1 MDCEAVDENGVAFL
15 SSCVA
20 DSLQED
26 ESEWCLWVVEARVVA
41 AYDVVEND
49 VYVGDLVGVKRCDQ
63 CIWVRDQVTFSS
75 YFCQDAT
82 YLNDL
87 GLVEGMAGHGCV
99 GILCCSLSI

>member
-1 MDCEAVDENGVAFL
+1 M
-15 SSCVA
+15 
-20 DSLQED
+20 
-26 ESEWCLWVVEARVVA
+26 EARVVA

-63 CIWVRDQVTFSS
+63 CIRVRDQVTFSS

-87 GLVEGMAGHGCV
+87 GLVESMAGHGCV
-99 GILCCSLSI
+99 GILCCCLSI